1 MDPLPTSQV
10 PPPPPPPPQAPAQP
24 ASDTPAKLV
33 YALYLASLVL
43 GITALVGL
51 VVAYVYQGEAPEA
64 LRTHYRFQIR
74 TFWIGLLYAAVSLVL
89 TPIFVG
95 FLGFVFVAV
104 WLIVR
109 CVKGFQRLSRKE
121 PVADPATWLW

>member
-1 MDPLPTSQV
+1 MDPLPTS
-10 PPPPPPPPQAPAQP
+10 PLPPPQPPQAVN
-24 ASDTPAKLV
+24 DTPAKVV
-33 YALYLASLVL
+33 YGLYLLSLVL
-43 GITALVGL
+43 GVTALVGV

-74 TFWIGLLYAAVSLVL
+74 TFWIGLLYGCIGLIL

-95 FLGFVFVAV
+95 FLVFVFVAV

-109 CVKGFQRLSRKE
+109 CVKGFQRLSRHE
-121 PVADPATWLW
+121 PVVDPANWLW